1 MIEKDFSFIGDNP
14 QARFGHT
21 ITQIGKDKAIL
32 FGGAVGDTGS
42 NNYIIKASISLQ
54 EIPISVSLH
63 VKNLENYNAKACHHL
78 IGLHMPPFASKISY
92 ISMEGLWEEDN

>member
-1 MIEKDFSFIGDNP
+1 MEKDFTFAGGDNP

-42 NNYIIKASISLQ
+42 IYSNIQTNIPLQ
-54 EIPISVSLH
+54 AIPLFAIFPL
-63 VKNLENYNAKACHHL
+63 KNSE
-78 IGLHMPPFASKISY
+78 S
-92 ISMEGLWEEDN
+92 